1 MNFFDKPDLEN
12 LMLRFTNILLEISIF
27 IVIIGTLYSL
37 SLYVSDIVFGTT
49 LSHKFGLHQIL
60 TLMIFVEIFAMVSK
74 YVESHEVPVEF
85 MGYLVITAI
94 ARHVVVDIHKLTEWT
109 VIGLSASV
117 FILIVA
123 ISIYK
128 YCIFR
133 SIFSN
138 PE

>member
-1 MNFFDKPDLEN
+1 MDFFNKSDMEN

-37 SLYVSDIVFGTT
+37 TLYVSDIVFWTT

-60 TLMIFVEIFAMVSK
+60 TLMIFVEIFAMVS
-74 YVESHEVPVEF
+74 
-85 MGYLVITAI
+85 I
-94 ARHVVVDIHKLTEWT
+94 
-109 VIGLSASV
+109 

-133 SIFSN
+133 SIFSK